1 MGQFVWPCQG
11 WVSSQFGPRPAPK
24 PGASTYHRG
33 IDIAAGYG
41 TSIVAARSGTV
52 RTVAYSSARGN
63 YCIIQHTGGYST
75 LYQHCSS
82 ISVRAG
88 QTVSAGQV
96 IAKVGSTGISTGP
109 HLHFEVQKNGT
120 PVNPLSYVRPS
131 DTLANYTG
139 GDIAN
144 NGTGGLGPTTD
155 AADSAADA
163 IHVPQVEAIWT
174 KYEGDTPNKE
184 PDTYS
189 YTWQSLDTGK
199 VLDITDRVGSP
210 SLLDDSDSL
219 SLELSFEIVQAT
231 GEKYLQP
238 LAMACGDLVAVVNMA
253 SQECIFLGQIQT
265 VSGSYRDSMAITCLD
280 EGRLLSAN
288 DVILQFN
295 NIPAKDAIS
304 QIAAKVGIP
313 TLNCPN
319 LISSVYGIEKGS
331 AADLIQKILETV
343 TSENKVPYFPRMM
356 GHTLVIRSFAKD
368 PMQFWCRQ
376 QENLAAFDVLAEP
389 GDPQVSWDITDLR
402 NQVIV
407 YSEMDNTI
415 SIQGTAEDSDSIKR
429 YGRRAALETYS
440 DQDSVSAGAKAKN
453 ALAEKNVV
461 KETFSLTTYGSDR
474 ILAGVRLKID
484 MPEAK
489 GEYWVTSVTH
499 DLAIPHMVTM
509 TLRRAT

>member
-52 RTVAYSSARGN
+52 RTVSYSSARGN

-174 KYEGDTPNKE
+174 KYEEDTPNK
-184 PDTYS
+184 
-189 YTWQSLDTGK
+189 
-199 VLDITDRVGSP
+199 
-210 SLLDDSDSL
+210 
-219 SLELSFEIVQAT
+219 
-231 GEKYLQP
+231 
-238 LAMACGDLVAVVNMA
+238 
-253 SQECIFLGQIQT
+253 
-265 VSGSYRDSMAITCLD
+265 
-280 EGRLLSAN
+280 
-288 DVILQFN
+288 
-295 NIPAKDAIS
+295 
-304 QIAAKVGIP
+304 
-313 TLNCPN
+313 
-319 LISSVYGIEKGS
+319 
-331 AADLIQKILETV
+331 
-343 TSENKVPYFPRMM
+343 
-356 GHTLVIRSFAKD
+356 
-368 PMQFWCRQ
+368 
-376 QENLAAFDVLAEP
+376 
-389 GDPQVSWDITDLR
+389 
-402 NQVIV
+402 
-407 YSEMDNTI
+407 
-415 SIQGTAEDSDSIKR
+415 
-429 YGRRAALETYS
+429 
-440 DQDSVSAGAKAKN
+440 
-453 ALAEKNVV
+453 
-461 KETFSLTTYGSDR
+461 
-474 ILAGVRLKID
+474 
-484 MPEAK
+484 
-489 GEYWVTSVTH
+489 
-499 DLAIPHMVTM
+499 
-509 TLRRAT
+509 